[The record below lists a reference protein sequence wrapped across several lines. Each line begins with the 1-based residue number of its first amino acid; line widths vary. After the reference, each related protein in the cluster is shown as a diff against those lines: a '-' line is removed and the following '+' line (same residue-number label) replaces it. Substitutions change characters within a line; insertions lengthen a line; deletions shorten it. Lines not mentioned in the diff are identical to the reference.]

1 MSYGDHAKSR
11 TQLCKEIEELRKRQ
25 SVLKEIVTRQRVE
38 LEDLQD
44 GNRQLE
50 MVMSDSALGFA
61 GLASTATEALPV
73 ASSSGLTSSA
83 REALPVASSSGLAST
98 ARRHS
103 SPPDLYG
110 ETAQILQGVQAYR
123 NTAGQGLATSSQI
136 HLAPNDE
143 TAGLRRA
150 GSLLPLR
157 SVRELQDAL
166 AAQAAERE
174 TWNKERARLETAV
187 RDLKERNSDLSRNGV
202 VDEPRVEADKLRA
215 EINQL
220 QQETAASR
228 SNWQHSERALAV
240 AREGAES
247 SEKELQNAAAQLQQA
262 KRRLATDEEA
272 KRAQEEQLVQ
282 SIAAM
287 EALQDQLREARRE
300 RAELQRS
307 LKESRQSL

>member
-1 MSYGDHAKSR
+1 MSCGDHAKSR

-50 MVMSDSALGFA
+50 MVVSDSALGFA
-61 GLASTATEALPV
+61 GLASFATEAIPV
-73 ASSSGLTSSA
+73 ASSSVLASSA
-83 REALPVASSSGLAST
+83 REAIPVASSSGLAST

-103 SPPDLYG
+103 SP
-110 ETAQILQGVQAYR
+110 
-123 NTAGQGLATSSQI
+123 
-136 HLAPNDE
+136 
-143 TAGLRRA
+143 
-150 GSLLPLR
+150 SLLPLR
-157 SVRELQDAL
+157 NVRELQDAL

-202 VDEPRVEADKLRA
+202 GDGPRVEADKLRA

-307 LKESRQSL
+307 LKESRQSLLKIRWQLDSQMPPSVIQ